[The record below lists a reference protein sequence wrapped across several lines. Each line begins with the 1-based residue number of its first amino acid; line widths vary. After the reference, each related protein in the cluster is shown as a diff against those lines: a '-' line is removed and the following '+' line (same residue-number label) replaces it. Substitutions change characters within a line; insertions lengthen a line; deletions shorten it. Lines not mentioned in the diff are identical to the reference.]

1 MIIDVW
7 SFSESFTKEIKESK
21 YIDMEDREPTFIEE
35 CLNKYSIF
43 SVFDFGINYT
53 DLLKYDA
60 IISIS
65 DIYTDTDRH
74 YMPLSEDSVSTN
86 GIIPAVDWLGIPFL
100 SVSIKKFKPSLACSL
115 ETDNYKVMN
124 ATITG
129 FNLLKQHLNQF
140 NPKKVLIIY
149 SPTDG
154 YYSPKHIDTY
164 NRIVKIL
171 NENNSNIT

>member
-21 YIDMEDREPTFIEE
+21 YIDMEGREPTFIEE
-35 CLNKYSIF
+35 CLDKYSIF
-43 SVFDFGINYT
+43 TVFDFGINYT
-53 DLLKYDA
+53 NLLKYDA

-65 DIYTDTDRH
+65 DIHTDTDRH
-74 YMPLSEDSVSTN
+74 FMPISEDLVSTN

-100 SVSIKKFKPSLACSL
+100 SVSIKRFKQSLACSL
-115 ETDNYKVMN
+115 ETDTYKVMN
-124 ATITG
+124 ASTKG
-129 FNLLKQHLNQF
+129 FNLLKHHLNQF

-149 SPTDG
+149 SLADG
-154 YYSPKHIDTY
+154 YYLPKHIDTY

>member
-7 SFSESFTKEIKESK
+7 SFSERFTKEIKESK
-21 YIDMEDREPTFIEE
+21 YINMEDREPTFIEE
-35 CLNKYSIF
+35 CLGRYSIF
-43 SVFDFGINYT
+43 TVFGFGINYT
-53 DLLKYDA
+53 NLLKYDA

-65 DIYTDTDRH
+65 DIHTDTDRH
-74 YMPLSEDSVSTN
+74 FMPVSENSISTN

-100 SVSIKKFKPSLACSL
+100 SVSIKKFKPRLACSL
-115 ETDNYKVMN
+115 ETDVYRVMN
-124 ATITG
+124 ASTKG
-129 FNLLKQHLNQF
+129 FNLLKHHLNQF

-149 SPTDG
+149 SPNDG